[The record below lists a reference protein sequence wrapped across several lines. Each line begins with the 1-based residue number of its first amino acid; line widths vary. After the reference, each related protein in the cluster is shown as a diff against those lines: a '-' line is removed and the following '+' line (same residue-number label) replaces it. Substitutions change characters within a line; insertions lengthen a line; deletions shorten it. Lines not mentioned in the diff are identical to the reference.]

1 MSTIYAQR
9 SSAVRAA
16 KKACGPDQ
24 EWAIRMS
31 GNGFTFILLNIDEKY
46 NGASQVLADEVGSDE
61 PTEAEIAESNQDW
74 ADEQPDSTDLQ
85 IMDLEAKV
93 AANKLGKKLAVTE
106 PANRMAVVDEFN
118 KVTEEQHAT
127 HRAEKVR
134 PFQQAKLII
143 GELVSKGVT
152 ARKELIAAC
161 VAQGIKLNT
170 ADNAHYEMCVRKS

>member
-1 MSTIYAQR
+1 MSTVYAQR

-31 GNGFTFILLNIDEKY
+31 GNGFTFILLNINEKY

-61 PTEAEIAESNQDW
+61 PTEAEIAESNQPGEEVL
-74 ADEQPDSTDLQ
+74 ATSPAFNHNTSEGRQ
-85 IMDLEAKV
+85 
-93 AANKLGKKLAVTE
+93 AAVEHFAT
-106 PANRMAVVDEFN
+106 
-118 KVTEEQHAT
+118 VTEEQHVA
-127 HRAEKVR
+127 HRGEKVR

-161 VAQGIKLNT
+161 VAQGIKINT

>member
-24 EWAIRMS
+24 EWVIMSSGEGYIYTLMDVEAAQPKVTIESLDKADAALSAMATRLENFNHNTSEGRQEAAI
-31 GNGFTFILLNIDEKY
+31 
-46 NGASQVLADEVGSDE
+46 A
-61 PTEAEIAESNQDW
+61 
-74 ADEQPDSTDLQ
+74 
-85 IMDLEAKV
+85 
-93 AANKLGKKLAVTE
+93 LGKKLAVTE

-118 KVTEEQHAT
+118 
-127 HRAEKVR
+127 KVR